1 MWESKSGYWGQ
12 VRQKFN
18 LGQEPKKRHTRPATV
33 IRRRKVAEAIARAC
47 VLADPMAY
55 KQPEVVK
62 GFWSHP
68 DRPPSKY
75 DLRIVGGMR
84 GARKRM
90 TEPDFTLDLAGP
102 LNPEFVFGLIAARAL
117 IRSPGDRYRVY
128 LKRRIAEEF
137 VEDLKALGVPFKASS
152 RKGYVRISRC
162 PFIFWNNCPGGKA
175 TRSIMAGLLS
185 GDDIV
190 EDNYIKWLEIP
201 NNVLTSG
208 YLDQMTI
215 PYKRVRGDK
224 KLRVSPYFGILF
236 SPHMPAHMAARLLAI
251 TKPVGDC
258 PLLPAYYYD
267 WVMGSKPYAGTIPS
281 ATTLPFGCGYSTF
294 YEKGYSRDGI
304 MQARSQLRIVGFAE
318 ILNRLTRDWLEAYFE
333 LKGNGA
339 VSHEQIRE
347 HIMAKHYPKPNQ
359 QAECATITPAPAT
372 QSPSP

>member
-1 MWESKSGYWGQ
+1 MWESKNGYWEQ
-12 VRQKFN
+12 VRQKFH
-18 LGQEPKKRHTRPATV
+18 LGQKPKKTHTRPATV

-90 TEPDFTLDLAGP
+90 TEPDFTLGLTGP
-102 LNPEFVFGLIAARAL
+102 LNPEYVFGLIATRAL
-117 IRSPGDRYRVY
+117 ILSSKDKYRAY
-128 LKRRIAEEF
+128 LKKRIAEEF
-137 VEDLKALGVPFKASS
+137 VKDLKGLGIPFKAAS
-152 RKGYVRISRC
+152 RNGYVRISRC
-162 PFIFWNNCPGGKA
+162 PFLFWTNCPGGKA
-175 TRSIMAGLLS
+175 TKSIVAGLLA
-185 GDDIV
+185 GAEIV
-190 EDNYIKWLEIP
+190 EDNYIRWLEIP
-201 NNVLTSG
+201 NNVLTAG

-224 KLRVSPYFGILF
+224 KLRVSPYFAILF
-236 SPHMPAHMAARLLAI
+236 SPHMPDRMAARLLAI
-251 TKPVGDC
+251 TKLVGDC

-304 MQARSQLRIVGFAE
+304 MQARSQLGILGFAE

-347 HIMAKHYPKPNQ
+347 RIVTKYYPKPEQHTN
-359 QAECATITPAPAT
+359 CATITAVPLDLAPN
-372 QSPSP
+372 